1 MNFSFKSLF
10 AIWSLSPQ
18 RLHYYFYHCVVS
30 WQYQKYSIILILV
43 LCLLFV
49 TQLVCS
55 LFASTSN
62 FAPSSP
68 FFSIWWQKDC
78 ELLHTLVTYIHTL
91 VFQGS
96 PSTSLHPPQMTY
108 VFADCGI
115 GLLCH
120 ALCICDAHVP
130 PESCPSFLFVHWAFW
145 ACFKIEMCTGAWLG
159 GAEERSL
166 VRDKGLAHNI
176 FIYIYICTCQQTDI
190 SNLKNDSSK

>member
-1 MNFSFKSLF
+1 MLMPVCVLWTFSSSAPAFLIDMNVSFKSLF
-10 AIWSLSPQ
+10 AIWSSSPQ
-18 RLHYYFYHCVVS
+18 RFHYYFYHCVVS

-68 FFSIWWQKDC
+68 FFSIWWKKDC
-78 ELLHTLVTYIHTL
+78 ELFIRAL

-120 ALCICDAHVP
+120 ALCICVAHVP
-130 PESCPSFLFVHWAFW
+130 SLFS
-145 ACFKIEMCTGAWLG
+145 ACTL
-159 GAEERSL
+159 SL
-166 VRDKGLAHNI
+166 W
-176 FIYIYICTCQQTDI
+176 
-190 SNLKNDSSK
+190 NLL